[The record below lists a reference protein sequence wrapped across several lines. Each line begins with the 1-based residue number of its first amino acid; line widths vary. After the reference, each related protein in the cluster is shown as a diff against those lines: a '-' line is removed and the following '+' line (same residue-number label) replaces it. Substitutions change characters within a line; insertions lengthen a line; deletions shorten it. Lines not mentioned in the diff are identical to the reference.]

1 MSQEPSP
8 EETLDE
14 AMQKVTIRTK
24 RGREDEC
31 FADVAAATVA
41 FSVPLSDWPERPAAI
56 ISNHISVLTRLVVV
70 FLIEL
75 RNLLASAGIALE
87 LLKCETSRNDC

>member
-14 AMQKVTIRTK
+14 VTQKVTNRTK
-24 RGREDEC
+24 RGREDGR
-31 FADVAAATVA
+31 FADVAAVSVA
-41 FSVPLSDWPERPAAI
+41 FSVPLSDWLWRPAAV
-56 ISNHISVLTRLVVV
+56 ISNHISVLARLVVV

-75 RNLLASAGIALE
+75 RNLLASAGWLWN
-87 LLKCETSRNDC
+87 C